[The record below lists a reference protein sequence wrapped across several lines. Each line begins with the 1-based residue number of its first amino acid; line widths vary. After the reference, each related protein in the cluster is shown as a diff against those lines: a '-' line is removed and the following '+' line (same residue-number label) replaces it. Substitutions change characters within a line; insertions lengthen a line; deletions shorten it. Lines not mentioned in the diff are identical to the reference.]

1 MPTIWYVEQDCDAL
15 TIYWNN
21 DSNVASIELDRGTA
35 GAIRPLIGRHF
46 NRPFPSSFYDD
57 NNGIGLSPNTTYA
70 YTITNWDRVGNRHF
84 SSASGTPFSC
94 GMPWSGYLIRSTVD
108 TLESKAGSYE
118 LLFSQGTF
126 IDHYS
131 HRAGSLQER
140 HWKLVKRLEVPE
152 GGTIPDNAVSLI
164 QSKAGN
170 FVAVAL
176 VTPPKSSDESYLIS
190 YVFDPSSGWQEPT
203 TLYTEKGRISGAS
216 AAPAFIQTDHGNFE
230 LLVPRGSFI
239 DHYFHDAG
247 SIHEGFWKLIDT
259 LISPQGEAAIQSA
272 VSFTQIASG
281 GLEIIAHVTP
291 VSTPPQQ
298 IDAVPESANID
309 YLISYT
315 YATSDPVSHNQ
326 VYAIPLTVGGK
337 TISGITG
344 APSLIQNVR
353 GVFELLVPRGP
364 FIDHYTHPNESIEN
378 GLWSHAATLKP
389 VKSDIEPQVTA
400 VSVVESP
407 THNLEVVARLVPRE
421 GEGKHEL
428 ISYELPRWQG
438 PFGILVDDDA
448 ASAGTDEDKQEDDDH
463 QADKS

>member
-1 MPTIWYVEQDCDAL
+1 MPTIWYIEQDCDAL
-15 TIYWNN
+15 TIYWSN
-21 DSNVASIELDRGTA
+21 DSNAASIELDRGPA
-35 GAIRPLIGRHF
+35 GATRSLIGRDF
-46 NRPFPSSFYDD
+46 KLPFPRRYYDD
-57 NNGIGLSPNTTYA
+57 NNGIGLNPNTTYA
-70 YTITNWDRVGNRHF
+70 YTITNWDKAGNRHF
-84 SSASGTPFSC
+84 SSASGRPVSC
-94 GMPWSGYLIRSTVD
+94 AMPWSGYLIRSTVD
-108 TLESKAGSYE
+108 TFESKAGSYE
-118 LLFSQGTF
+118 LLFSQGSF

-140 HWKLVKRLEVPE
+140 HWKLVKRLEVPD

-176 VTPPKSSDESYLIS
+176 VTPPESSNESYLIS

-203 TLYTEKGRISGAS
+203 TLCTEKGRISGAS
-216 AAPAFIQTDHGNFE
+216 AAPALIQTDKGNFE
-230 LLVPRGSFI
+230 LLVPRGPFI
-239 DHYFHDAG
+239 DHYIHDAG
-247 SIHEGFWKLIDT
+247 SIQEGFWKLIDT
-259 LISPQGEAAIQSA
+259 LVSPQGEAAIQSA

-281 GLEIIAHVTP
+281 GLEIIAHVNP

-298 IDAVPESANID
+298 IDALPEGASMD

-315 YATSDPVSHNQ
+315 YATSDPSSNKPTYV
-326 VYAIPLTVGGK
+326 IPLTVGGK

-344 APSLIQNVR
+344 ASSLIQNAR

-364 FIDHYTHPNESIEN
+364 FIDHYTHPKESIED
-378 GLWSHAATLKP
+378 GLWSYAATLKP

-407 THNLEVVARLVPRE
+407 TRSLEVVARLAPRE
-421 GEGKHEL
+421 GRGKHEL

>member
-21 DSNVASIELDRGTA
+21 DSNATSIELDRGTA
-35 GAIRPLIGRHF
+35 GASTTLLRRDF
-46 NRPFPSSFYDD
+46 KQPFPTSFY
-57 NNGIGLSPNTTYA
+57 NGGLNPNTAYT
-70 YTITNWDRVGNRHF
+70 YTITNWDRAGNRHF
-84 SSASGTPFSC
+84 NSASGRPVSC
-94 GMPWSGYLIRSTVD
+94 AMAWSGYLIRSTVD
-108 TLESKAGSYE
+108 TFESKADSYE

-131 HRAGSLQER
+131 HQPGSLQDR
-140 HWKLVKRLEVPE
+140 HWKLVKRLKVPE
-152 GGTIPDNAVSLI
+152 GGTIPDNAVSLM
-164 QSKAGN
+164 QSSAGN
-170 FVAVAL
+170 FLAVAL
-176 VTPPKSSDESYLIS
+176 VTPTQSSEESYLIS

-216 AAPAFIQTDHGNFE
+216 ATPALIQTDKGTFE

-239 DHYFHDAG
+239 DLYMHDAG

-259 LISPQGEAAIQSA
+259 LVSPQGEAAIQSA

-291 VSTPPQQ
+291 LPTPPQQ
-298 IDAVPESANID
+298 IDAVPEGVSKD

-315 YATSDPVSHNQ
+315 YATSDPLSIKPAYV
-326 VYAIPLTVGGK
+326 IPLTVGGK

-364 FIDHYTHPNESIEN
+364 FIDHYTHPKDSIED
-378 GLWSHAATLKP
+378 GLWSFAATLKP
-389 VKSDIEPQVTA
+389 VKSDIESQVTA

-407 THNLEVVARLVPRE
+407 TRSLEVVARLVPRE

-448 ASAGTDEDKQEDDDH
+448 AIADIDEDKQEEEDH